1 VADVPPLILVGSEL
15 GCDRQL
21 LRQQQVAAR
30 PPDKDIVSA
39 SGRLRPDVQGG
50 GFFFWPGLDRHE
62 NGWVLAR
69 IEFAAD

>member
-1 VADVPPLILVGSEL
+1 MPTLILVGSEL

-21 LRQQQVAAR
+21 LGQQQVAR

-50 GFFFWPGLDRHE
+50 GFF
-62 NGWVLAR
+62 LAMLGSP
-69 IEFAAD
+69 

>member
-21 LRQQQVAAR
+21 LGQQQVAR

-50 GFFFWPGLDRHE
+50 GFFYGQAWIAMRMGGSWH
-62 NGWVLAR
+62 G
-69 IEFAAD
+69 